1 MVFGLFGMLIRNAP
15 GELPW
20 PHTSPDWQLFE
31 RNVYG
36 LLGGIVTFLIGLP
49 ILARY
54 LPRIP
59 VARRLVLATPQG
71 PVEIGAVAGGA
82 AASTPAETPVQAGQ
96 KGISLSQLRPA
107 GKAEFGR
114 LRLDVVSGGELIEA
128 DRQIVVEVVEGNRI
142 VVREVPK
149 PKDTE

>member
-1 MVFGLFGMLIRNAP
+1 MLIRNAP

-20 PHTSPDWQLFE
+20 PHTSPDWELFE

-71 PVEIGAVAGGA
+71 PVEIGMGAGGA
-82 AASTPAETPVQAGQ
+82 AVSAPAETPVQIGRE
-96 KGISLSQLRPA
+96 GISLSQLRPA
-107 GKAEFGR
+107 GKAEFGG
-114 LRLDVVSGGELIEA
+114 LRLDVISSGELIEA
-128 DRQIVVEVVEGNRI
+128 GRKIVVEVVEGNRI

-149 PKDTE
+149 PKDAK